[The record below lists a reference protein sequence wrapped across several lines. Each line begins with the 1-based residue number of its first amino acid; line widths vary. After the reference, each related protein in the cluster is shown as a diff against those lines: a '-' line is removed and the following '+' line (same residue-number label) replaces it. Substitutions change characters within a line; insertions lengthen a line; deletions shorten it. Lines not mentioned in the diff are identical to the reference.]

1 MEAKTLEIKLE
12 NVKKLI
18 RRNAKHSLE
27 KFIEKM
33 HHADIAIIVKRL
45 PDIDRKKIWS
55 YFTDN
60 DKIVQVILEL
70 QDSDI
75 VKIFAELDQ
84 NLASTLISTM
94 ESDDVSYIL
103 RLLPIE
109 QRLKYMDYIPKDML
123 EDVEELL
130 FYPEDSAG
138 AIMNTSYFALH
149 EDTTVK
155 EATKQLHKAE
165 DLEMVFYLYV
175 IDDDGRLAGVLSL
188 RQLILN
194 PPEKKLSEIM
204 VSDVITVS
212 VMDTEEVSADLV
224 DKYSLLALP
233 VIDENRKL
241 AGIIT
246 VEDVIDVIREKA
258 SDDIYSMVGVSQE
271 EKMISNPI
279 KIARARLPWLIIT
292 FIGELIAGG
301 VISYFQGNIEDFLVL
316 AAFMPIVMAMGGN
329 VGSQSATVL
338 IRGAAMGSVDLS
350 RMGRTV
356 AREMSVGLI
365 MGLIIGLMLGV
376 VAPFW
381 GGDIKLGV
389 IVGVAI
395 FFAML
400 FASFTGAAVPMILMK
415 LKQDPAVASTPFI
428 TALNDITGLAI
439 YFSVSMFL
447 MTYL

>member
-1 MEAKTLEIKLE
+1 MERNTLNIKIE

-27 KFIEKM
+27 KFLDKL
-33 HHADIAIIVKRL
+33 HPADIALIVRGL
-45 PDIDRKKIWS
+45 PDIDRKKIWA
-55 YFTDN
+55 YFTDKH
-60 DKIVQVILEL
+60 KIAEVILEMEDAAML
-70 QDSDI
+70 
-75 VKIFAELDQ
+75 KIFSELEQEVVASLFAE
-84 NLASTLISTM
+84 M
-94 ESDDVSYIL
+94 ESDDASYIL
-103 RLLPIE
+103 RLLPLE
-109 QRLKYMDYIPKDML
+109 ERLKCMDYIPKDVL

-130 FYPEDSAG
+130 YYPEGSAG
-138 AIMNTSYFALH
+138 AIMDTSYFALH
-149 EDTTVK
+149 EDMTVK

-194 PPEKKLSEIM
+194 PPERKLSEVM

-212 VMDTEEVSADLV
+212 VMDTENTAADLV

-258 SDDIYSMVGVSQE
+258 SDDIYSMVGVSQDE
-271 EKMISNPI
+271 RMYNNPI
-279 KIARARLPWLIIT
+279 KIARARLPWLVIT

-301 VISYFQGNIEDFLVL
+301 VISYFQGNIEDFLLL

-329 VGSQSATVL
+329 IGSQAATVI
-338 IRGAAMGSVDLS
+338 IRGAAMGTVDMS
-350 RMGRTV
+350 HIGRIV
-356 AREMSVGLI
+356 SREMTVGVI
-365 MGLIIGLMLGV
+365 MGVIIGVMLGV

-381 GGDIKLGV
+381 GGDAQLGV

-395 FFAML
+395 FFAMI
-400 FASFTGAAVPMILMK
+400 FASFTGAAVPMVLLK

-439 YFSVSMFL
+439 YFSVAMFL
-447 MTYL
+447 MYHL